1 MNRVVQVDEELDL
14 KTETI
19 TKKIIEDTIMI
30 DLDEKQVEMQ
40 KEVTESNS
48 LAQGMQVDD
57 LGDVDLLQVPQN
69 ELSLFNSNISA
80 NRCYFQNPRQI
91 ENN

>member
-57 LGDVDLLQVPQN
+57 LGDVDLL
-69 ELSLFNSNISA
+69 
-80 NRCYFQNPRQI
+80 
-91 ENN
+91 